1 MRDMMQN
8 HLLQILSLVA
18 MEPPPSL
25 AAEDVRGEKVKAL
38 KSIRAMTPENVA
50 QQVVRGQYFAG
61 TVNGETAAA
70 IGRRIR

>member
-8 HLLQILSLVA
+8 HLLQILSLVL

-38 KSIRAMTPENVA
+38 KSIRAMTPRMSPN
-50 QQVVRGQYFAG
+50 RSC
-61 TVNGETAAA
+61 AANTLP
-70 IGRRIR
+70 GP